1 MLTPNSFE
9 SAMFYKRRLN
19 TYNFSVYDMGTKDGY
34 CYISHE
40 GIASRG
46 GCEIASCIYSFI
58 KTMSLKGKKEFIF
71 YSDNC
76 TAQNKNRYYL
86 TMLWICLQK
95 FGLRSIT
102 PKYLE
107 KGHTQNEGDSIHAI
121 VERASRKISIYSP
134 SQWSAVIKT
143 ARLAQPYIV
152 KDMSLQDFFDFKE
165 LSNLIRNFDMNSE
178 NEKLYWNSINVL
190 TLISSM
196 PNQLAYKTS
205 YSGEAGKVALFQRL
219 RLREIPNPLHLDLP
233 QLRFAMIN
241 K

>member
-1 MLTPNSFE
+1 
-9 SAMFYKRRLN
+9 
-19 TYNFSVYDMGTKDGY
+19 
-34 CYISHE
+34 
-40 GIASRG
+40 
-46 GCEIASCIYSFI
+46 
-58 KTMSLKGKKEFIF
+58 
-71 YSDNC
+71 
-76 TAQNKNRYYL
+76 
-86 TMLWICLQK
+86 
-95 FGLRSIT
+95 
-102 PKYLE
+102 
-107 KGHTQNEGDSIHAI
+107 
-121 VERASRKISIYSP
+121 
-134 SQWSAVIKT
+134 
-143 ARLAQPYIV
+143 
-152 KDMSLQDFFDFKE
+152 MSLQDFFDFKE